1 MRQIRNDWAAI
12 AAFGSVAT
20 ANQMLWL
27 TFAPVTTDTAR
38 YFGVSEGAVGLLS
51 EVFPLL
57 YVVLAVPAGL
67 LLDRW
72 LRPVLKCAAALT
84 AAGGLLRL
92 AGDSFGWLIAGQL
105 LVAVAQPAIL
115 GAVTKIAAER
125 LQPQSRGLGI
135 SIGTS
140 GLFLGPMF
148 ALALGASIGA
158 ANGPGTLMR
167 ISAAMASVAFVLLM
181 LALRRPGAHES
192 ELSTAPGF
200 KELSNIWGDALIRRL
215 SAIAFLGFGVFVA
228 LMTWLQVLLEPRG
241 VSSDQAG
248 WLLVAMTLSG
258 ALGSIALPMLA
269 TRRRQNRLFLR
280 VAALVTAVSLGAL
293 TMTELL
299 GVTMAGV
306 SLIGFFLLGAL
317 PVILEQVDRVADGV
331 GASAATAVWL
341 CGNAG
346 GIVVALMVQSLVHR
360 PTIAFI
366 ALALVIAVALPLTT
380 RDRLRL
386 E

>member
-1 MRQIRNDWAAI
+1 MRQVRNDWAAI
-12 AAFGSVAT
+12 AAFTLVAIS
-20 ANQMLWL
+20 NQVLWL
-27 TFAPVTTDTAR
+27 TFAPVTTDTAK

-51 EVFPLL
+51 EIFPLL

-67 LLDRW
+67 LLDRR
-72 LRPVLKCAAALT
+72 LRSVLRCAAALT

-92 AGDSFGWLIAGQL
+92 AGHSFGWLIAGQL

-125 LQPQSRGLGI
+125 LQAESRGLGI
-135 SIGTS
+135 SIGSS

-148 ALALGASIGA
+148 ALALGATIGA
-158 ANGPGTLMR
+158 ANGPRTLMW
-167 ISAAMASVAFVLLM
+167 IGAVTATAAFVLLM
-181 LALRRPGAHES
+181 FALRRPGAHES
-192 ELSTAPGF
+192 ELTTAPGL
-200 KELSNIWGDALIRRL
+200 KELRDIWGDVLIRRL
-215 SAIAFLGFGVFVA
+215 AAIAFLGFGVFVA

-241 VSSDQAG
+241 IDSDQAG

-258 ALGSIALPMLA
+258 ALGSVILPTLA
-269 TRRRQNRLFLR
+269 ARRRRNRQFLR
-280 VAALVTAVSLGAL
+280 VAALVTTISLCVLSITG
-293 TMTELL
+293 LL
-299 GVTMAGV
+299 GVTVLTV

-317 PVILEQVDRVADGV
+317 PVILTQVDRIADGV

-360 PTIAFI
+360 PTLAFI

-380 RDRLRL
+380 RNRLRL